1 MISKQAVIASP
12 IEIGRGNP
20 IGFLKWI
27 AFSVLKRPHRNDNRG
42 LSVFLLITILSLSLS
57 SCSFRPLLS
66 NDIQCEFLP
75 EVKVTI
81 YHPENSPLKVGFFL
95 EDYLSKRIGKNCEHM
110 YNLVI
115 NYNVFT
121 STYAIQGFNTF
132 ATREKVL
139 LTVDYALYNCH
150 GEAIDCGTIKRSGS
164 FNIEDST
171 FSTYA
176 TQEYVASDLAYPAA
190 EQILLNISK
199 VFKQCS

>member
-1 MISKQAVIASP
+1 MHLKTNTLQAVVRQYWKYI
-12 IEIGRGNP
+12 I
-20 IGFLKWI
+20 W
-27 AFSVLKRPHRNDNRG
+27 
-42 LSVFLLITILSLSLS
+42 VFLSAFSLS

-66 NDIQCEFLP
+66 NEIQCEFLS
-75 EVKVTI
+75 EVKVTV

-95 EDYLSKRIGKNCEHM
+95 EDYLNKRIGKNCEYK

-115 NYNVFT
+115 NYTLIT

-139 LTVDYALYNCH
+139 LTVDYKFYDCN
-150 GEAIDCGTIKRSGS
+150 GEIIDCDTIKRSGS

-199 VFKQCS
+199 AFKQYL